1 MADKTKLLKESLKAS
16 KDLNLSEE
24 ARLKIE
30 ERILDGKI
38 KTTAEVKKQANDLVI
53 IDARYRKIENTISK
67 IQTRREKTKQVED
80 DLVNLQSELVGKAK
94 ENLKTLNLIGSSNE
108 KNLDSSKKVVKE
120 KQKELNALKAS
131 GLASKKQI
139 QSAQN
144 LIDDMQ
150 GQIDAIDTINQKAPL
165 LAEALGEAGDMASE
179 VQGKI
184 DGFFANI
191 PGGEIL
197 KKSLG
202 LDQVEK
208 QLSGGINAGIQ
219 AIGQGLKAGMT
230 PMQAL
235 NAGMKAFNLT
245 VLLNPVVLIV
255 AAIVAAIVVLKKLV
269 SLAGEHEK
277 KARELAEAQGISV
290 SQGKEML
297 KDAQSAASAF
307 GVQLV
312 NAKEVLSVQSELA
325 EQLGNSSMIS
335 ADVAANVAETGKAF
349 GYGVKAAGE
358 LQATFQSI
366 GLSAQDAADAQA
378 ELAQEALAAG
388 VNTGKVVSDIA
399 KNAKSTAKFFGGNV
413 KALQKAAIEANKLGM
428 SIADMAKIS
437 EGLLDFE
444 NSIAKQFEFQALSG
458 KEINLDLA
466 RQKALQGD
474 IAGATKEVLKQ
485 VGGIDEFNS
494 MGVLQRQA
502 LADAAGMEVD
512 QLQKTLAIQKAI
524 PGATAEQLKV
534 MEKLGLTAE
543 QIQKMNPEDLKNKLA
558 QEQAAEKMNTE
569 MANMKAQ
576 LMQALLPLG
585 EAFMKIFQVLSPIL
599 KVISFIFKGIGFAIE
614 LILSPLEAVYSIF
627 ESIEKAVG
635 NIFGGF
641 MDILSGDFESGFKKI
656 GQGLL
661 GIILMPFQAIVDLA
675 VGFVNLLI
683 DGVNM
688 IPGVDL
694 DYIPS
699 PDLAGLVGG
708 LIGLEQGG
716 TVTSGGAFMVGESG
730 PEVVNL
736 SPGDAV
742 TPNNQI
748 SNGGGSSSNIEL
760 IAVMKQMLVALQNP
774 IPVQVGGNAIREIGA
789 QIDIQRSYTSR
800 G

>member
-1 MADKTKLLKESLKAS
+1 MAKKTTESDLRLQEEYIKAIKESNLSAKERIDLINEISKMERRQVKLALEELATLKKITAEEKKKEDNLKRIQKLKDDAIKKEKELVDQNNKLIDIAS
-16 KDLNLSEE
+16 DLQNVLQGNITKYKGIGKETSSIVQDLNK
-24 ARLKIE
+24 KI
-30 ERILDGKI
+30 I
-38 KTTAEVKKQANDLVI
+38 AEVKSGKMGAHQAKVLMAQNAEASKL
-53 IDARYRKIENTISK
+53 ARAVDTI
-67 IQTRREKTKQVED
+67 
-80 DLVNLQSELVGKAK
+80 A
-94 ENLKTLNLIGSSNE
+94 SNE
-108 KNLDSSKKVVKE
+108 KMAHIFDE
-120 KQKELNALKAS
+120 T
-131 GLASKKQI
+131 
-139 QSAQN
+139 
-144 LIDDMQ
+144 MT
-150 GQIDAIDTINQKAPL
+150 QIDTLTD
-165 LAEALGEAGDMASE
+165 
-179 VQGKI
+179 KI
-184 DGFFANI
+184 EGAFNNI
-191 PGGEIL
+191 PGGGALFKIIGGDKLNAQL
-197 KKSLG
+197 KEGAVNGMAAMTKAM
-202 LDQVEK
+202 Q
-208 QLSGGINAGIQ
+208 AGQ
-219 AIGQGLKAGMT
+219 SPLA
-230 PMQAL
+230 AL
-235 NAGMKAFNLT
+235 NAGMKAFNAT
-245 VLLNPVVLIV
+245 VA

-269 SLAGEHEK
+269 ALAGEHEK
-277 KARELAEAQGISV
+277 KARELAEAQGITV

-297 KDAQSAASAF
+297 KDAQDAASAF
-307 GVQLV
+307 GTQLV

-325 EQLGNSSMIS
+325 DQLGNSSMIS

-349 GYGVKAAGE
+349 GYGVRAAGE

-366 GLSAQDAADAQA
+366 GLSAQEAAEFQA
-378 ELAQEALAAG
+378 ELAQESLAAG
-388 VNTGKVVSDIA
+388 VNTGKVVNDIA
-399 KNAKSTAKFFGGNV
+399 KNAKATTKFFGGNV
-413 KALQKAAIEANKLGM
+413 KALKQAAIEANKLGM
-428 SIADMAKIS
+428 SISDMAKVS
-437 EGLLDFE
+437 DGLLQFE
-444 NSIAKQFEFQALSG
+444 ESIAKQFEFQALSG

-502 LADAAGMEVD
+502 LADAAGMEVE
-512 QLQKTLAIQKAI
+512 QLQKTLAIQKAM
-524 PGATAEQLKV
+524 PNATAEQLKI

-543 QIQKMNPEDLKNKLA
+543 EIQKMNPEDLKNRLA

-614 LILSPLEAVYSIF
+614 LFLSPLEAVYSIF
-627 ESIEKAVG
+627 RSIEKAVG

-656 GQGLL
+656 GQGIL

-675 VGFVNLLI
+675 VGFINLLI

-694 DYIPS
+694 DYLPS
-699 PDLAGLVGG
+699 PNLAGLVGG
-708 LIGLEQGG
+708 LVGLEQGG
-716 TVTSGGAFMVGESG
+716 TVTKGGAFMVGESG

-748 SNGGGSSSNIEL
+748 TGNGGGGSNKEL
-760 IAVMKQMLVALQNP
+760 LSVMRQMLIALQNP
-774 IPVQVGGNAIREIGA
+774 VPVQVGSNAIREIGA